1 MKMKLLMKNM
11 IIFYEEDDD
20 DSSEESN
27 LNNDDK
33 IKNNNKN
40 EYQEN
45 ENNKEGK
52 IKNIEDINIDINQ
65 IIIWKNNEDYE
76 NKDYLT
82 IKTKIEI

>member
-45 ENNKEGK
+45 ENNKEGN
-52 IKNIEDINIDINQ
+52 IKNIEDINIDINH
-65 IIIWKNNEDYE
+65 IIIWKNSEDYE